1 MNHLGLLSLNIP
13 WHRKNILCLPKD
25 EVPLQGTGSPK
36 SQKLKKKFI
45 PQGCCV
51 TPRCQLLVSGCSATC
66 GPSASE
72 EHGYAEVWSRHILA
86 KHCYYLRIS
95 STNVMTP
102 FDFILCN
109 GSLGRDFHNPWPYI
123 LQLDSI
129 WSPVSLS
136 LVHINLEI
144 PYLSLELDLL
154 LLVSRGEYIIKI
166 RKLKYHC
173 AALPKACAHLV
184 MFLVKFAKACISTAK
199 RVFPHLP
206 SIPPPL
212 MQCRI
217 EWLWAFWDL
226 AKKLNWRYI

>member
-1 MNHLGLLSLNIP
+1 MSLHSASSLSLVAQP
-13 WHRKNILCLPKD
+13 RVAQVHLKSMGMLRCG
-25 EVPLQGTGSPK
+25 VGTSWPN
-36 SQKLKKKFI
+36 
-45 PQGCCV
+45 
-51 TPRCQLLVSGCSATC
+51 T
-66 GPSASE
+66 
-72 EHGYAEVWSRHILA
+72 
-86 KHCYYLRIS
+86 YYLRIS
-95 STNVMTP
+95 STNVITP

-109 GSLGRDFHNPWPYI
+109 GSLRRDFHNPWPYI

-144 PYLSLELDLL
+144 PYLSLELDLV
-154 LLVSRGEYIIKI
+154 LLVSRGKYIIKI
-166 RKLKYHC
+166 RKFKYHC
-173 AALPKACAHLV
+173 AALPKACTHLV

-206 SIPPPL
+206 SIPPPV

-226 AKKLNWRYI
+226 AKEKLNWTYI